1 MATLQPSHQWSAAT
15 ARSRLKHVS
24 HEHPAHAPVPD
35 AAAEST
41 EQPPAYTA
49 TIPFPNTANT
59 AGHYQDRLSEMEQ
72 RQLLLQT
79 ASIYPGWQLASM
91 QHRPESD
98 VLIAYLVRERDQADP
113 LTAIREGRTM
123 QIIMDAVGD
132 LKVHHPRRRRESL
145 WINWLRKLAGMLG
158 FARV

>member
-1 MATLQPSHQWSAAT
+1 MATLQSSRQWSAST
-15 ARSRLKHVS
+15 ARARLKHVS
-24 HEHPAHAPVPD
+24 REHPAHSPVHD
-35 AAAEST
+35 AAAESM
-41 EQPPAYTA
+41 EQPPAYAT
-49 TIPFPNTANT
+49 TIPFPNTA
-59 AGHYQDRLSEMEQ
+59 GHYHDRLSEMEQ

-98 VLIAYLVRERDQADP
+98 VLIAYLVRERDEADP

-145 WINWLRKLAGMLG
+145 GVHWLRKLAGLFG
-158 FARV
+158 LAHV

>member
-1 MATLQPSHQWSAAT
+1 
-15 ARSRLKHVS
+15 
-24 HEHPAHAPVPD
+24 
-35 AAAEST
+35 
-41 EQPPAYTA
+41 
-49 TIPFPNTANT
+49 
-59 AGHYQDRLSEMEQ
+59 
-72 RQLLLQT
+72 
-79 ASIYPGWQLASM
+79 M

-145 WINWLRKLAGMLG
+145 WIHWMRKLAGVFG
-158 FARV
+158 FAHI

>member
-24 HEHPAHAPVPD
+24 HEHPVHAPVPD

-41 EQPPAYTA
+41 EQPPAFA
-49 TIPFPNTANT
+49 AAIPFPNT

-98 VLIAYLVRERDQADP
+98 VLIAYLVRGRDQADP

-132 LKVHHPRRRRESL
+132 LKVHHPRRRREGL
-145 WINWLRKLAGMLG
+145 WIHWVRKLASMLG
-158 FARV
+158 LSHV